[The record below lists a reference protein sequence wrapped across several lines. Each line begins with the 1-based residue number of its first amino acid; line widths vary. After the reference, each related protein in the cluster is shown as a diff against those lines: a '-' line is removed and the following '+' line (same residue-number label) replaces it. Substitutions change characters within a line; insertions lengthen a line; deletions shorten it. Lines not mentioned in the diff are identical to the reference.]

1 MLNKELKGRNM
12 MHRPLVRAVA
22 AAVTLAATTAVF
34 CAEDKPAAPAFDSS
48 GTVHVPAFDLPPSTL
63 LSKEALEAQKM
74 RARMPGGV
82 PPPAGDIAAVRK
94 GLEAMLAPQVS
105 GMLKQYSVDVADQW
119 IAGIPTRIVTPKDKP
134 FDPKRVLINLH
145 GGGFSMCAGACA
157 MLESAPIASL
167 GGYKVVTVNYRMAPE
182 AAHPAG
188 VEDVA
193 IVYRELLES
202 YKPKN
207 IGIYGCS
214 AGGALTA
221 EAAAWLPA
229 HGLPQAG
236 ALGIFGAGAVRFGAG
251 DSAWVAAYIDG
262 TFPAPAG
269 SGGTQPDITRGY
281 FSSADMSDAIISP
294 ALHPEVI
301 AKFPPTLIITGTR
314 AMDLSPAIYTNS
326 QLLKAGVR
334 STLIV
339 GEGMGHC
346 FIYQSNLPEARDAY
360 QVIVGFFRQNLK

>member
-1 MLNKELKGRNM
+1 
-12 MHRPLVRAVA
+12 MHHPLVRSIAAGVVLVA
-22 AAVTLAATTAVF
+22 TAASLRA
-34 CAEDKPAAPAFDSS
+34 DDQPIAPAFEPN

-63 LSKEALEAQKM
+63 ISKEAVQAQTM
-74 RARMPGGV
+74 RARMPVGA
-82 PPPAGDIAAVRK
+82 PSSSGDITAVRK
-94 GLEAMLAPQVS
+94 GLEMMLGPQVS
-105 GMLKQYSVDVADQW
+105 GMRQQYPVDVVDQT
-119 IAGIPTRIVTPKDKP
+119 IAGIPTRVVTPKDKP
-134 FDPKRVLINLH
+134 FDPKHVLINLH
-145 GGGFSMCAGACA
+145 GGGFSMCADACA
-157 MLESAPIASL
+157 MLESVPIASL

-182 AAHPAG
+182 ATHPAG

-193 IVYRELLES
+193 TVYRELLKS

-221 EAAAWLPA
+221 ETAAWLPA

-236 ALGIFGAGAVRFGAG
+236 AIGIFGAGGVRFGAG

-262 TFPAPAG
+262 SFPPPAK

-281 FSSADMSDAIISP
+281 FSNADMTGPIISP
-294 ALHPEVI
+294 ALHPDVV

-314 AMDLSPAIYTNS
+314 AMDMSPAIYTNS

-346 FIYQSNLPEARDAY
+346 YIYQSNLPEARDAY
-360 QVIVGFFRQNLK
+360 QVIVGFFRENLK